1 MKIAKTKITRRPSR
15 LLALGGVLLVGAIV
29 GCGGV
34 SYGGNQHSTTTGGQ
48 GQAQVRQ
55 GGQQQASMPSPSAA
69 KPSPSA
75 VKPHA
80 TKTVVPKTTHSA
92 PTVAAAQQPKSEI
105 PQNNGGDADPDNNG
119 APSDGDGGI

>member
-80 TKTVVPKTTHSA
+80 AKTVVPKTTHSA